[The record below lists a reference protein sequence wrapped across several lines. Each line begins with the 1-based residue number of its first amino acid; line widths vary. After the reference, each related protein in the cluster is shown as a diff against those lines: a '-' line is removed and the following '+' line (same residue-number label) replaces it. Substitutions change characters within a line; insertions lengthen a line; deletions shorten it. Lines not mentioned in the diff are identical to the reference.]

1 MNDQELSKN
10 QTPRPGKPSLFPR
23 KGILIVLA
31 LFLLVAVLVM
41 FPPW

>member
-10 QTPRPGKPSLFPR
+10 QTPLPGKPSLFPR

-31 LFLLVAVLVM
+31 LVLAVAAFVM
-41 FPPW
+41 FAPW